1 MKSWLRDEGVLLA
14 VREWIQEQP
23 TDQIT
28 AYGLAKAVGDY
39 LDSKKAASTVE
50 EISSLDQEGT
60 ASVQEQ
66 LNQLG
71 LVYG

>member
-50 EISSLDQEGT
+50 KNFQFGPGGNRIRART
-60 ASVQEQ
+60 A
-66 LNQLG
+66 
-71 LVYG
+71 

>member
-1 MKSWLRDEGVLLA
+1 MKVKSWLHDEGVLLA

-50 EISSLDQEGT
+50 RLRRIVPAALG
-60 ASVQEQ
+60 SVSA
-66 LNQLG
+66 
-71 LVYG
+71 VYQ